1 MRPVTLKICQKGN
14 ETQQRRKVDAA
25 ELASAI
31 KTAKTLAARAAGA
44 ARSESEPII
53 INHEKFAR
61 CVSPPPPTIFQTF
74 DQNLLL
80 GNILNNITEPP
91 LRPKPLPRLS
101 ARDVCR
107 EPRRLS
113 PEELEIRQMKAT
125 KRSLYAKINLVE
137 AKLSSLEGQ
146 LSMSKKA
153 NELATR
159 EAAIKEMEDELA
171 KSAANIASRRE
182 VVQIDEKRIFD
193 IFTAH

>member
-1 MRPVTLKICQKGN
+1 
-14 ETQQRRKVDAA
+14 
-25 ELASAI
+25 
-31 KTAKTLAARAAGA
+31 
-44 ARSESEPII
+44 
-53 INHEKFAR
+53 
-61 CVSPPPPTIFQTF
+61 
-74 DQNLLL
+74 
-80 GNILNNITEPP
+80 
-91 LRPKPLPRLS
+91 
-101 ARDVCR
+101 
-107 EPRRLS
+107 
-113 PEELEIRQMKAT
+113 MKAT